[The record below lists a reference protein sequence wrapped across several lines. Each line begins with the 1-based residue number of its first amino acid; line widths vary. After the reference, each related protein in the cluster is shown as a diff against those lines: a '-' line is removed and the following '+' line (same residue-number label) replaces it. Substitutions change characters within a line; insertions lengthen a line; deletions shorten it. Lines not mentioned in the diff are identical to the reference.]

1 MKVKGEYTFEAP
13 PEKVWEGLMDPEV
26 MAATM
31 PGAERLELVGE
42 NQYQSDLNIK
52 VGPVQGKFRGRIE
65 LKDIDPPNAYTMNVD
80 GQGPQ
85 GFVKA
90 TARIEIVAVGDQTR
104 MTYDGDAHVGGRIAS
119 VGQRLMESS
128 AKAIIKQSLEGLNTT
143 LKAQIAAETAGGEVP
158 AASEIAT
165 PSATEFA
172 ASVTKEVARD
182 LVPTSVWIAAGI
194 LLLLVFLYFIL
205 G

>member
-1 MKVKGEYTFEAP
+1 MKVAGEYTFEAP
-13 PEKVWEGLMDPEV
+13 PEKVWDGLMNPEV

-31 PGAERLELVGE
+31 PGAEKLELVGE

-52 VGPVQGKFRGRIE
+52 IGPVQGKFRARIE
-65 LKDIDPPNAYTMNVD
+65 LENIDPPNGYTMKVD

-90 TARIEIVAVGDQTR
+90 TARIEIAPAGDQTR

-143 LKAQIAAETAGGEVP
+143 LKAQIAAQAAGGDPP
-158 AASEIAT
+158 AASEFTA
-165 PSATEFA
+165 PSTAEFA
-172 ASVTKEVARD
+172 ANVTKEVAKD
-182 LVPTSVWIAAGI
+182 LVPTPVWIVAGI
-194 LLLLVFLYFIL
+194 LLLLLFLYFIL